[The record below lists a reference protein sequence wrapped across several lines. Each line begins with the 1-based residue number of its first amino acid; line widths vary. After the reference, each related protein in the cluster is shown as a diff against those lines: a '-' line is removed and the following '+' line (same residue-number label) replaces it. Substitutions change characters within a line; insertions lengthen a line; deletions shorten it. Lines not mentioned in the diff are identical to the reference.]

1 MCWIKYF
8 DCWIVCIRSTFFGI
22 VDLSTFFFGLLIW
35 VLFFWD
41 FDQEYFFLGF
51 WFEYFGCCLN
61 LNLSTYFWVLAICLF
76 GYFFDYDLFVRS
88 TYFDDG
94 FGFCWKE
101 YLLWLSDWCWLFDQS
116 KYLLLDCLFDQSKV
130 LTCNWWWLK
139 KKKYLLAIWWWF
151 QKVLHFDEDQSKS
164 TSFWWYIRMHL
175 STQIDDDQSKSNSN
189 WWCILVVWQ

>member
-1 MCWIKYF
+1 MLNVWSKYFNCWMCWIKYF

-130 LTCNWWWLK
+130 LTCNLMM
-139 KKKYLLAIWWWF
+139 IP
-151 QKVLHFDEDQSKS
+151 KS
-164 TSFWWYIRMHL
+164 TSFWWGSIKKYFILMIH
-175 STQIDDDQSKSNSN
+175 SHAFKYSN
-189 WWCILVVWQ
+189 WWWSIKKVLHFDDVFW